1 MIAIQLIPGQL
12 PELIQD
18 GIQISISSAN
28 LWRRSPGSRLQFGLL
43 AGVLGQPVRQIIST
57 SKIQQGFGQR
67 FQLRHGQGLDAGGG
81 GGAQGAAAAVVWF

>member
-28 LWRRSPGSRLQFGLL
+28 LWRRSPGSRLQF
-43 AGVLGQPVRQIIST
+43 GQPVRQIIST

-81 GGAQGAAAAVVWF
+81 GGAQGAAAAVAWF